1 MITYYLVGLNELM
14 KVRQRQM
21 ITREYAVQMYLMA
34 DEAIM
39 CIHLYAW
46 KGGNLD
52 KFVPWTDIQRTLG
65 ARQVSFSFLR

>member
-1 MITYYLVGLNELM
+1 MITYYLVGLNESM

-21 ITREYAVQMYLMA
+21 ITREYAVQMHLMA

-46 KGGNLD
+46 KGG
-52 KFVPWTDIQRTLG
+52 
-65 ARQVSFSFLR
+65 